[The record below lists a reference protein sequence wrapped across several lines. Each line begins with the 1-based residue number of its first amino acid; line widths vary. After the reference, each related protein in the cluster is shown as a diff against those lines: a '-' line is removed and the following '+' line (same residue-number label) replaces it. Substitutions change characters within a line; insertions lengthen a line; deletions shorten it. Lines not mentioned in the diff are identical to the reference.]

1 VPLGVNA
8 QGGVAFAA
16 EVPVGAA
23 AHIMSTKTASA
34 VDAAASAVV
43 DAVNQVERGGSRPS
57 GALFFD
63 CVATRLRL
71 GDAFDNELDAVR
83 NALGPVKFAG
93 FNSYGQIVR
102 ADGQF
107 SGFHN
112 CTAVVCVFPD

>member
-1 VPLGVNA
+1 VGSTA
-8 QGGVAFAA
+8 Q
-16 EVPVGAA
+16 
-23 AHIMSTKTASA
+23 IMTTETSSA
-34 VDAAASAVV
+34 VEAASIATT
-43 DAVNQVERGGSRPS
+43 DAVGQVRRAGATPA

-71 GDAFDNELDAVR
+71 GEDFKDELTAVR
-83 NALGPVKFAG
+83 DALGGVAFAG

>member
-1 VPLGVNA
+1 MVVGGASWDRYAIRNGRACSGACRRVSTWLGA
-8 QGGVAFAA
+8 RA
-16 EVPVGAA
+16 
-23 AHIMSTKTASA
+23 
-34 VDAAASAVV
+34 
-43 DAVNQVERGGSRPS
+43 S

-71 GDAFDNELDAVR
+71 GDHFGDELTAVR
-83 NALGPVKFAG
+83 NALGDAKFAG

-112 CTAVVCVFPD
+112 CTAVVAVFPD